1 MGCPWMRG
9 SGYQAVNTV
18 MLAQC
23 LADGVVLVHALFVL
37 WVVLGGLLVLRRPRL
52 AWLHLPALAWGVLV
66 EWAGLMCPLTLL
78 QNDLL
83 HQAHEAGYAG
93 GFITH
98 YLLAALYPE
107 GLTRPI
113 QWVLGTGLLVLNVI
127 VYVVLARRLRQPG
140 PARLG

>member
-1 MGCPWMRG
+1 
-9 SGYQAVNTV
+9 
-18 MLAQC
+18 MLAQF
-23 LADGVVLVHALFVL
+23 LAGLVVLVHALFVL
-37 WVVLGGLLVLRRPRL
+37 WVVLGGLLVLRWPRL

-98 YLLAALYPE
+98 YLLAALYPN

-113 QWVLGTGLLVLNVI
+113 QWVLGTVLLALNVA
-127 VYVVLARRLRQPG
+127 VYGVLVRRFKRLG
-140 PARLG
+140 PARPERH

>member
-1 MGCPWMRG
+1 
-9 SGYQAVNTV
+9 
-18 MLAQC
+18 MLAQF
-23 LADGVVLVHALFVL
+23 LAGLVVLIHALFVL
-37 WVVLGGLLVLRRPRL
+37 WVVLGGLLVLRWPRL

-83 HQAHEAGYAG
+83 RQAHEAGYAG

-98 YLLAALYPE
+98 YLLAALYPN

-113 QWVLGTGLLVLNVI
+113 QWALGTGLLVLNVAI
-127 VYVVLARRLRQPG
+127 YGVLLRRFKRLG
-140 PARLG
+140 PARPARH